1 MEITH
6 MKVKDYPLIVVKD
19 EKCTMYRV
27 YYASYYYD
35 ELGRKYRKV
44 RKIQTY
50 NSIEDMEADFNGFIN
65 FIEYEESEAV
75 RDDEYRLEQSKAAT
89 SNEQRG
95 FDRRK

>member
-6 MKVKDYPLIVVKD
+6 VKVKDYPLIVVKD

-27 YYASYYYD
+27 YYAAYYYD

-75 RDDEYRLEQSKAAT
+75 RDDENRLEQSKAAA
-89 SNEQRG
+89 SNEQSG